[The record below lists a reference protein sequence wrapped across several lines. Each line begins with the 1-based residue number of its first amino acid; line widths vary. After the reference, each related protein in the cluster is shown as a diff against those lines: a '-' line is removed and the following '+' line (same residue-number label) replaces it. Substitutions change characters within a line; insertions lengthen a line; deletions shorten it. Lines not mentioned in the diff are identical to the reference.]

1 MHCKFTRSLKILSLP
16 PSLPLQIKVIQ
27 GELKTV
33 REFRKRRGEMQQQL
47 DQLQTSL
54 EESEKDH
61 EKSVAAMEYK
71 FFEEKLRLQKE
82 ANRRIAELAGKAH
95 EEAVR

>member
-1 MHCKFTRSLKILSLP
+1 M
-16 PSLPLQIKVIQ
+16 QIRVIQ

-33 REFRKRRGEMQQQL
+33 KEFRKKRAEMQQKL
-47 DQLQTSL
+47 DKAQESL
-54 EESEKDH
+54 LESEEDH
-61 EKSVAAMEYK
+61 QKSLSTMEYK

>member
-1 MHCKFTRSLKILSLP
+1 M
-16 PSLPLQIKVIQ
+16 IQ

-47 DQLQTSL
+47 DQLQATL
-54 EESEKDH
+54 EETEKEH
-61 EKSVAAMEYK
+61 EKTLSAMEYK
-71 FFEEKLRLQKE
+71 FFEEKLRLQRE

-95 EEAVR
+95 DEAVR

>member
-1 MHCKFTRSLKILSLP
+1 M
-16 PSLPLQIKVIQ
+16 IQ

-33 REFRKRRGEMQQQL
+33 REFRKRRTEMQQQL
-47 DQLQTSL
+47 DQLRSTL

-61 EKSVAAMEYK
+61 EKAMSNMEYK

-95 EEAVR
+95 EEAIR

>member
-1 MHCKFTRSLKILSLP
+1 M
-16 PSLPLQIKVIQ
+16 IQ

-33 REFRKRRGEMQQQL
+33 REFRKRRTEMQQQL
-47 DQLQTSL
+47 EQLRGTL
-54 EESEKDH
+54 EESEKEH
-61 EKSVAAMEYK
+61 EKAMSNMEYK

-95 EEAVR
+95 EEAIRWGICIYY

>member
-1 MHCKFTRSLKILSLP
+1 M
-16 PSLPLQIKVIQ
+16 IQ

-33 REFRKRRGEMQQQL
+33 REFRKKRAEMQQQL
-47 DQLQTSL
+47 DLVQGSL
-54 EESEKDH
+54 EEAERDH
-61 EKSVAAMEYK
+61 EKAISGMEYK

-95 EEAVR
+95 REAVRLVASCSM